1 MLEESATKTNIKS
14 ATQCESLTIIACY
27 ASRIM
32 GAYGRFYCMTIFQFV
47 HWSPPSRVWYPVKGF
62 HQ

>member
-1 MLEESATKTNIKS
+1 MIRRKSCDFIKVFMLEESVAKANIIKS
-14 ATQCESLTIIACY
+14 AMQSESLTIIACY

-47 HWSPPSRVWYPVKGF
+47 H
-62 HQ
+62 

>member
-1 MLEESATKTNIKS
+1 MIRRKSCGFIKVFMLEESVAKANIIKS

-32 GAYGRFYCMTIFQFV
+32 GPMVDSFA
-47 HWSPPSRVWYPVKGF
+47 
-62 HQ
+62 